1 MPLPLEST
9 YRLQFHKGFTFRDAT
24 AIIAYLADLGVT
36 HAYASPYLKATPGST
51 HGYDVIDHGV
61 LNPEIGTPA
70 DHAAW
75 VAELAKHGLSHI
87 LDTVPNHVGVGT
99 NDNAWWN
106 DVLERGPASPYA
118 NHFDIDWTGSP
129 RTQLHGKVLLPV
141 LGQSYGD
148 VLEQGQLQLVR
159 DGGKLYVTYYDRR
172 FPISPE
178 TTARVGD
185 DPSPYNGTPGHAKS
199 WDKLD
204 ALLNAQHYRLS
215 YWRVASDEIN
225 YRRFFDVN
233 SLAALATERQDVF
246 DAVHRFTFDLL
257 KHGGVSGLRIDH
269 PDGLYDPKQYFDRL
283 QARAAAELGHPL
295 YVAVEKIIE
304 GDERLPA
311 DWRVSGTSGYD
322 ALIAVND
329 LYVDGRNAD
338 RFAKVYADFAGDATP
353 FEEWVY
359 RKKCLVLDTSLSSE
373 LNMLA
378 HRLDPVAQ
386 ANRHSRDYTLKELRE
401 GLREI
406 VACFSVYRTYV
417 SAEGVGP
424 TDVAMVEN
432 ATNAAVARN
441 PDKSVALFEFI
452 RDTVLQRYPLPP
464 ADKGAQLR
472 FAGKFQQV
480 TSPVTAK
487 GIEDTAFYIYN
498 RLTSLNEVGGDPGRF
513 GRPPAAIHAYFA
525 DRQENWPLALNPLST
540 HDTKRS
546 EDVRARISVLS
557 ELPDDWA
564 AALERWSNLND
575 VALPT
580 RNDQYFI
587 YQTLLG
593 AWPLQPLGNATRHGF
608 LERIHDYL
616 EKAFREAKVNTS
628 WTAPNADYEKAVKQ
642 FVADLVDPIKGLA
655 FQSDFMPFLRRVQH
669 FGLLNSLSQTLVRLT
684 APGVPD
690 TYQGTELWDF
700 SLVDPD
706 NRRPVDYQKRVDLL
720 SSIRTDRVPPSALL
734 AAKDDGRI
742 KLLLTHRG
750 LLARRD
756 HPGLFT
762 AGSYEP
768 LTATGAYADH
778 LFAFVRRHAGQAALV
793 VAPRLLTAVSP
804 SPDQPPVGAKW
815 KNTTLS
821 LPTDLGPLRDVL
833 TDRLVAAGRDVSVA
847 DLFAELP
854 LALCVSA

>member
-24 AIIAYLADLGVT
+24 LITAYLADLGVT
-36 HAYASPYLKATPGST
+36 HAYASPYLKATAGST
-51 HGYDVIDHGV
+51 HGYDVIDHSV
-61 LNPEIGTPA
+61 LNPEVGTPD

-75 VAELAKHGLSHI
+75 VASLTKHRLSHI
-87 LDTVPNHVGVGT
+87 LDTVPNHMGVGT

-118 NHFDIDWTGSP
+118 NHFDIDWTPP
-129 RTQLHGKVLLPV
+129 RAEMRGKVLLPV
-141 LGQSYGD
+141 LGEPYGE
-148 VLEQGQLQLVR
+148 VLEKGDLKLVR
-159 DGGKLYVTYYDRR
+159 EDGKLVVTYYDRR

-178 TTARVGD
+178 TTMRVGED
-185 DPSPYNGTPGHAKS
+185 LGAYNGEPGDAKS
-199 WDKLD
+199 FDKLD

-215 YWRVASDEIN
+215 FWKVASDEIN

-233 SLAALATERQDVF
+233 SLAAVAMERQDVF
-246 DAVHRFTFDLL
+246 DAAHRFTFDLL
-257 KHGGVSGLRIDH
+257 KTGGVSGLRIDH

-283 QARAAAELGHPL
+283 QAMAAAELGGPL

-304 GDERLPA
+304 GDERLPS
-311 DWRVSGTSGYD
+311 DWQVNGTSGYD

-329 LYVDGRNAD
+329 LYVDGRNGD
-338 RFAKVYADFAGDATP
+338 RFHGIYADFTGDATH

-378 HRLDPVAQ
+378 HRLDPIAQ
-386 ANRHSRDYTLKELRE
+386 ANRHSRDFTLKELRE
-401 GLREI
+401 GLREM

-417 SAEGVGP
+417 SAEGVHD
-424 TDVAMVEN
+424 TDVTMVEK
-432 ATNAAVARN
+432 ATKAAIGRN
-441 PDKSVALFEFI
+441 PGKSAALFDFI
-452 RDTVLQRYPLPP
+452 RDTVVQRGSATP
-464 ADKGAQLR
+464 AQLK

-498 RLTSLNEVGGDPGRF
+498 RLASLNEVGGDPGRF
-513 GRPPAAIHAYFA
+513 GRPAAAIHEYLA
-525 DRQENWPLALNPLST
+525 DRQANWPLALNPLST

-564 AALERWSNLND
+564 AALERWSNISD
-575 VALPT
+575 VTSPT
-580 RNDQYFI
+580 RNDQYLI

-593 AWPLQPLGNATRHGF
+593 AWPIDGKIDKTF
-608 LERIHDYL
+608 TDRIHAYL
-616 EKAFREAKVNTS
+616 VKALKEAKVNTS
-628 WTAPNADYEKAVKQ
+628 WTAPNEAYESAVVT
-642 FVADLVDPIKGLA
+642 FVNGLLA
-655 FQSDFMPFLRRVQH
+655 EGSPFRQDFEPFQQRVSH

-706 NRRPVDYQKRVDLL
+706 NRRPVDYVARRKLL
-720 SSIRTDRVPPSALL
+720 DEVMRPTVSAAALL

-742 KLLLTHRG
+742 KLLLTHRA
-750 LLARRD
+750 LIARRQN
-756 HPGLFT
+756 PGLFT

-768 LTATGAYADH
+768 LTATGAYAEH
-778 LFAFVRRHAGQAALV
+778 LFAFVRRHDRKAALV
-793 VAPRLLTAVSP
+793 VAPRLMTAVSP
-804 SPDQPPVGAKW
+804 SPGALPVGIKW
-815 KNTTLS
+815 KDTSLS
-821 LPTDLGPLRDVL
+821 LPKDIGALRDVM
-833 TDRLVAAGRDVSVA
+833 TGRPIPAGPTVAIA

-854 LALCVSA
+854 FALCVGV